1 MVASTREAILIG
13 RTGGGAILPTTTIV
27 VHSVED
33 LRPQAGSE
41 LMSQT
46 AGLGLGQ
53 AKGGL
58 VTRRGRSLGS
68 GFTVEFHLQQYP
80 YHGDDAAA
88 GMCGALK
95 QVV

>member
-53 AKGGL
+53 AKGEPEGQNDNQETEEED
-58 VTRRGRSLGS
+58 VERGRRAWARSRPKRPGS
-68 GFTVEFHLQQYP
+68 TV
-80 YHGDDAAA
+80 
-88 GMCGALK
+88 
-95 QVV
+95 